1 MDQLDPT
8 REIIVEAIA
17 MLEHAIEDVIARLG
31 PRNSRADIAGAY
43 AFSNARFPKLFAP
56 REI

>member
-1 MDQLDPT
+1 MDELDPT

-31 PRNSRADIAGAY
+31 PRRSRADIARAS
-43 AFSNARFPKLFAP
+43 AFSNAEIPKLFAP